1 MVGGGCSVH
10 RIMVEALA
18 SLIADPD
25 MRTRDERVVDR
36 AHHTSAPDLLPDKS
50 GTAKKSWPVFANV
63 RYNKRLDRFTLRG
76 RAKVSGQWLPFCRV
90 YNSEKRTHAE
100 YAA

>member
-36 AHHTSAPDLLPDKS
+36 AHHYECPGSVA
-50 GTAKKSWPVFANV
+50 
-63 RYNKRLDRFTLRG
+63 
-76 RAKVSGQWLPFCRV
+76 
-90 YNSEKRTHAE
+90 
-100 YAA
+100 

>member
-1 MVGGGCSVH
+1 MTNGLSIA
-10 RIMVEALA
+10 RI
-18 SLIADPD
+18 I
-25 MRTRDERVVDR
+25 
-36 AHHTSAPDLLPDKS
+36 TSAPDLLPDKS

>member
-25 MRTRDERVVDR
+25 KRTRYERFADR
-36 AHHTSAPDLLPDKS
+36 AHHMSASDPLPDKS
-50 GTAKKSWPVFANV
+50 GTAMKSWPMFANV

-76 RAKVSGQWLPFCRV
+76 RTKVNGQWLLFCRV
-90 YNSEKRTHAE
+90 HNIVKRTHAG

>member
-1 MVGGGCSVH
+1 MH
-10 RIMVEALA
+10 QR
-18 SLIADPD
+18 
-25 MRTRDERVVDR
+25 RDAPEGREQYGRRFATV
-36 AHHTSAPDLLPDKS
+36 TS
-50 GTAKKSWPVFANV
+50 VFANV